1 MINIILG
8 MIATIVIGVIFVA
21 IWFVIGI
28 NIMERNEQ
36 NS

>member
-8 MIATIVIGVIFVA
+8 MIATIVIEVIFVA

-28 NIMERNEQ
+28 NIMERNE
-36 NS
+36 